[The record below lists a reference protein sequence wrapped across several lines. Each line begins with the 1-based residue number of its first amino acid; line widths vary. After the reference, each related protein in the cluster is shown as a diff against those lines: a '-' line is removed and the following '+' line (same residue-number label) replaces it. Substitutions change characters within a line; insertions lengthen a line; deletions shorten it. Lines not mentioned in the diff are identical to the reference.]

1 MRNAET
7 ILNIIRERGKRELPV
22 ERVYRLLYQP
32 DLYLK
37 AYGKIYRNDGAMTS
51 GSTGETVDGMSLEKI
66 NVIIDT
72 LRQEKYIWK
81 PVRRVYLPKSNGK
94 RRALGLPDWSDKL
107 VQEVIRIILEAYYE
121 PQFSN
126 LSHGFRPNRGCHT
139 ALREVRKW
147 RGTKWFVE
155 GDIRSCFDKI
165 DHSLLMEI
173 LGRKFHDKRF
183 TRLIGNLLNAG
194 YLEDWKYNRTYSG
207 VPQGSLVGPIFSNIV
222 LNELDQYMERTLIPL
237 YTRGRRRRTNPPYVT
252 LTKAA
257 SKARKA
263 GHFNEAKQLSQQ
275 AQHMASRKPQDPN
288 FRRLRYVRYADD
300 WLVGFIGPKSE
311 AVEVKLKVAEFLKQ
325 QLRLELSE
333 EKTLITH
340 ARSEKANFL
349 GYEIHCLHANDKH
362 DHRGQRCINGSIGL
376 RVPVHIQKEKCSKY
390 MKRGK
395 PIHLPQR
402 TIDSAYSIV
411 SQYQSEFRGI
421 VQYYRMS
428 YNLHTLW
435 KLKRVVEISLVKT
448 LAKKFKTTCRT
459 IYRRYGTVLETPDG
473 KYKALQVTIPRQDK
487 PPLHIHFGGFSLKT
501 NAWATLDDNKVG
513 YIWNHKHSEVVQRLL
528 AQTCELCGSMNK
540 VEVHHIRKLADL
552 KRYGRKER
560 PEWVVKMS
568 ARKRKT
574 LIVCQTCHQN
584 IQYGRYDGKELRCKD
599 YWRAS

>member
-7 ILNIIRERGKRELPV
+7 ILNIIQERGKRELPV
-22 ERVYRLLYQP
+22 ERIYRLLYEP

-37 AYGKIYRNDGAMTS
+37 AYGKIYRNDGAMTP
-51 GSTGETVDGMSLEKI
+51 GIAGETVDGMSLEKI
-66 NVIIDT
+66 NRIIEV
-72 LRQEKYIWK
+72 LRQEKYRWK
-81 PVRRVYLPKSNGK
+81 PVRRVYIPKNNGK

-107 VQEVIRIILEAYYE
+107 LQEVIRLLLEAYYE
-121 PQFSN
+121 PQFSE

-139 ALREVRKW
+139 VLREVQKW

-165 DHSLLMEI
+165 DHSILLEI
-173 LGRKFHDKRF
+173 LKRKYHDKRF
-183 TRLIGNLLNAG
+183 IRLVENLLKAG
-194 YLEDWKYNRTYSG
+194 YLEDWKYNQTYSG
-207 VPQGSLVGPIFSNIV
+207 VPQGSIVGPIFSNIV
-222 LNELDQYMERTLIPL
+222 LNGLDQYMERTLMPQ
-237 YTRGRRRRTNPPYVT
+237 YTRGRRRGTNPPYVS

-257 SKARKA
+257 SDARRS
-263 GHFNEAKQLSQQ
+263 GHLKEAKHLSQQ
-275 AQHMASRKPQDPN
+275 MPSRKPQDPD
-288 FRRLRYVRYADD
+288 FRRLWYVRYADD

-311 AVEVKLKVAEFLKQ
+311 AVKIKLKIAEFLKQ
-325 QLRLELSE
+325 QLKLELSE

-376 RVPVHIQKEKCSKY
+376 RVPTHIQKDKCVKY

-402 TIDSAYSIV
+402 TIDDAYSIV
-411 SQYQSEFRGI
+411 VQYQSEIRGI
-421 VQYYRMS
+421 VQYYRMA

-435 KLKRVVEISLVKT
+435 KLKRIMEISLVKT

-459 IYRRYGTVLETPDG
+459 IYRRYGTDLETKDG
-473 KYKALQVTIPRQDK
+473 KYKALQVVVPRKDK
-487 PPLHIHFGGFSLKT
+487 PPLKVHFGGFSLKT
-501 NAWATLDDNKVG
+501 NKWVVLDDNKVG

-528 AQTCELCGSMNK
+528 AQTCELCGSEDK
-540 VEVHHIRKLADL
+540 IEVHHIRKLTDL
-552 KRYGRKER
+552 EKPGQKER
-560 PEWVVKMS
+560 PEWMIKMA
-568 ARKRKT
+568 ARQRKT
-574 LIVCQTCHQN
+574 LIVCQQCHQN